1 MIKSIMCCCGSGLG
15 SSMLVRMNVE
25 KTLQK
30 IGVSGVSVTHS
41 SLSDAAEGAADL
53 FVVGKDLENFV
64 KQLPRVVI
72 LDNIMDKTELENKL
86 RTEFEKYKGFMKME
100 KDKLEELKLL
110 SAKIRKDVLEM
121 LEKRGYGHMGGSL
134 SIVELMSVLYGKQL
148 RYDAKNPDWEERDM
162 VVLSKGHSGPAWYS
176 VLAEKGFFDREWL
189 FTLNDGGTKLPS
201 HPDRL
206 KTPGVDMTTGSLGQ
220 GTSAAAGIATGF
232 KMNKTDQY
240 VYLIVGDGELNEG
253 QCWEAFQYI
262 AHYKL
267 NHCVVIID
275 DNKKQ
280 LDGTTKEVMN
290 PFSIENKMKAFGFYT
305 QTVKGNDEEA
315 IDEAINRAKNVK
327 DQAVCIILDSIKG
340 AGVPYFEQLDAN
352 HSVKFNNDTIKKAT
366 KDAIKELDEFIK
378 GGAR

>member
-1 MIKSIMCCCGSGLG
+1 MESQKIKDI
-15 SSMLVRMNVE
+15 E
-25 KTLQK
+25 ELQK
-30 IGVSGVSVTHS
+30 I
-41 SLSDAAEGAADL
+41 A
-53 FVVGKDLENFV
+53 K
-64 KQLPRVVI
+64 
-72 LDNIMDKTELENKL
+72 
-86 RTEFEKYKGFMKME
+86 
-100 KDKLEELKLL
+100 
-110 SAKIRKDVLEM
+110 KIRKGIIEEV
-121 LEKRGYGHMGGSL
+121 YSSQSGHPGGSL
-134 SIVELMSVLYGKQL
+134 SIADILTVLYF
-148 RYDAKNPDWEERDM
+148 YEMNINPENPKDGNRDRL
-162 VVLSKGHSGPAWYS
+162 VLSKGHCSPALYAT
-176 VLAEKGFFDREWL
+176 LANRGFFDIEELKSFR
-189 FTLNDGGTKLPS
+189 NINGKLQG
-201 HPDRL
+201 HPDM
-206 KTPGVDMTTGSLGQ
+206 KNIPGVDMTTGSLGQ